1 MIDPAM
7 KPDTLQ
13 KAARAAGFTLIEL
26 LIAIAIVGILAAIA
40 IPSYQNHIRR
50 GYIQE
55 ATSSLSS
62 GRIAIE
68 QYYLDNRTFVGA
80 TCPADTDRFAMTC
93 ALAAATY
100 TITATGSGSVSGF
113 VYTVNERNVRSTAG
127 PWGSGACWID
137 RQGDS
142 C

>member
-7 KPDTLQ
+7 KPDTTQ
-13 KAARAAGFTLIEL
+13 KAGRAAGFSLIEL

-40 IPSYQNHIRR
+40 VPSYQNHIRR

-55 ATSSLSS
+55 ATSALSS
-62 GRIAIE
+62 GRIALE
-68 QYYLDNRTFVGA
+68 QYFLDNRTFVGA
-80 TCPADTDRFAMTC
+80 TCPANTDRFAMTC
-93 ALAAATY
+93 ALAATTY
-100 TITATGSGSVSGF
+100 TITATGSGAVNSF
-113 VYTVNERNVRSTAG
+113 IYTVNQLNVRSTAG

-137 RQGDS
+137 RKGES

>member
-7 KPDTLQ
+7 KTDTNP
-13 KAARAAGFTLIEL
+13 KAGPAAGFTLIEL

-40 IPSYQNHIRR
+40 VPSYMNHIRR
-50 GYIQE
+50 GYVQE

-62 GRIAIE
+62 GRIALE
-68 QYYLDNRTFVGA
+68 QYFLDNRTFVGA
-80 TCPADTDRFAMTC
+80 NCPPNTDRFAMTC

-100 TITATGSGSVSGF
+100 TITATGSGSVNGF
-113 VYTVNERNVRSTAG
+113 VYTVNQLNVRSTAS
-127 PWGSGACWID
+127 PWGNGACWID
-137 RQGDS
+137 RHGES